1 MPVTPSTS
9 QMRYTGRGPFKTLNA
24 PTPASTMINT
34 GDLLW
39 LNSGVAT
46 PANAFTWSTNLAG
59 TQPGFRLLF
68 LGIANEDKSA
78 LDTSTRSIQVITD
91 GLFAYPCTALGG
103 ALNIGNFIGPDKD
116 PNNNSLA
123 DQLIASVATY
133 DLSVGTLWEQA
144 ATGATSLIVYVQSYL
159 AITKAQKS

>member
-1 MPVTPSTS
+1 MAVTPSTS
-9 QMRYTGRGPFKTLNA
+9 QMRYSGRGPFKSLNA

-68 LGIANEDKSA
+68 LGVANEDKSA
-78 LDTSTRSIQVITD
+78 LDVSTRSINIITD
-91 GLFAYPCTALGG
+91 GIFVFPCTALGG
-103 ALNIGNFIGPDKD
+103 ALHIGNFIGPDKD

-123 DQLIASVATY
+123 DQVIASVATY
-133 DLSVGTLWEQA
+133 DLSIGTLFEEVA
-144 ATGATSLIVYVQSYL
+144 AGATALRVYIQSYL
-159 AITKAQKS
+159 AVTKSQKS